1 MFEELYQWFFGLF
14 NDLGIHSALINTL
27 ITLVYLTVI
36 ILLAW
41 LSDVLGRRI
50 IHTVVRRVSDKT
62 ATEWD
67 DIMVRRK
74 VFRRI
79 SNVIPALVVML
90 LFPKMFAG
98 YTYWIG
104 IVAIC
109 VNIYLVIITVLL
121 INSVLNSINDIYQ
134 LYDIA
139 RNKPI
144 RGYIQIFQ
152 ILVYMFALVLII
164 AFLIG
169 KNPLYLLTGLGA
181 FMAIL
186 VLVFKDPIQGLVASI
201 QLSANDMVRIGDW
214 ITLQKFGADGDVLEI
229 TLASVK
235 IRNFDNT
242 IVSIPT
248 YAMITDS
255 FQNWRGMQESDGRRF
270 KRSIHLDMNSARF
283 IDQDLLRHLRKFK
296 LIREYIDTR
305 QAEIDQYNK
314 EAAEVE
320 ENPAQYYGRRQTNLG
335 IFRAYVEAYLRSH
348 PKINTSMTLM
358 VRQLAPTE
366 KGIPI
371 EVYAFSRI
379 KEWEYYERLQSDL
392 FDHIISIIPE
402 FDLRIFQEPSGKD
415 LSEGLKSNGRMT

>member
-1 MFEELYQWFFGLF
+1 
-14 NDLGIHSALINTL
+14 NTL
-27 ITLVYLTVI
+27 ITLIYLVVI
-36 ILLAW
+36 LLLAW
-41 LSDVLGRRI
+41 LADVIGRRI
-50 IHTVVRRVSDKT
+50 IHSLIRRFSAKT

-67 DIMVRRK
+67 DIMVRRN

-79 SNVIPALVVML
+79 SNVIPALVVLL
-90 LFPKMFAG
+90 LFPRLFAA
-98 YTYWIG
+98 YPYWIG
-104 IVAIC
+104 IVAIIA
-109 VNIYLVIITVLL
+109 NIYLVIITVLV

-134 LYDIA
+134 LYDVA

-152 ILVYMFALVLII
+152 ILVYLFALVLIV

-214 ITLQKFGADGDVLEI
+214 ITIQKFGADGEVMEI

-248 YAMITDS
+248 YSMITDS

-270 KRSIHLDMNSARF
+270 KRSIYLDMNSARF
-283 IDQDLLRHLRKFK
+283 VDEELLAHLRKFR
-296 LIREYIDTR
+296 LIREYIDTK
-305 QAEIDQYNK
+305 QAEINQHNL
-314 EAAEVE
+314 EAATGE

-335 IFRAYVEAYLRSH
+335 IFRAYIEAYLRSH
-348 PKINTSMTLM
+348 PEINTSMTLM

-366 KGIPI
+366 KGIPV

-402 FDLRIFQEPSGKD
+402 FDLRIFQEPSGRD
-415 LSEGLKSNGRMT
+415 MSEGMKR